1 MIQNQNNRFSNN
13 QNHEKTINLE
23 FSKQIS
29 NPNFQNNIRTKK
41 NISRYSPI
49 TEKNLEPIYI
59 QQNKY
64 SEYNIYNNSP
74 MKENKN
80 LSLYNQN
87 KSEYNTINLKT
98 PNKINTEK
106 TYNLSERNLNPY
118 HITEKKIPFTYNRN
132 TIAYVNK
139 ENSPDVHLNLDKPTT
154 FNQIEKIN
162 KNIPYKKVKINMN
175 FNNNNTEYINFVDGN
190 YSM

>member
-87 KSEYNTINLKT
+87 KSEYNKINLNT

-190 YSM
+190 YR

>member
-118 HITEKKIPFTYNRN
+118 HITEKKNPF
-132 TIAYVNK
+132 
-139 ENSPDVHLNLDKPTT
+139 
-154 FNQIEKIN
+154 
-162 KNIPYKKVKINMN
+162 
-175 FNNNNTEYINFVDGN
+175 YI
-190 YSM
+190 